1 MEEIIYKDGNII
13 SNLEFGKIIKSEK
26 NLKEIFSFLGRKK
39 LFKWKI

>member
-1 MEEIIYKDGNII
+1 MEEELYKSGNTK